1 MSLELDRDPGDGR
14 HQRAPLDESSG
25 AKDPPSRADSP
36 PRVRPGKTVNALSVD
51 VEEYFQVT
59 SLSERIGR
67 NDWQD
72 HPSRIEDSI
81 EKILELFADNDAKAT
96 FFVLGWIA
104 ERHPELV
111 RRIAAGGHEIASHGL
126 EHVRVHEQTPAQF
139 RDDVTRTR
147 KILEDTTGAAVL
159 GYRAASFSITPEMT
173 WAYEILGETGHRYS
187 SSVHPI
193 RHDLYGA
200 PRAPRFP
207 FRPLEQATI
216 TELPIST
223 VEVAG
228 KRLPCGGGGYFRLF
242 PYAYTRWA
250 LNRVQAR
257 DGRPV
262 MVYFHPWEVDP
273 DQPRVSGLSAKSRFR
288 HYTNLRRMTP
298 KLHRLLRDF
307 TWDRIDRVFAS
318 NIAQWNDGPSPS
330 PRPYRSDRK

>member
-1 MSLELDRDPGDGR
+1 MTGRSSTLNRSPEAALWDAPDSGGTARAASELSRRGSPHREATGR
-14 HQRAPLDESSG
+14 I
-25 AKDPPSRADSP
+25 
-36 PRVRPGKTVNALSVD
+36 VNALSVD

-59 SLSERIGR
+59 ALSERVSR
-67 NDWQD
+67 DDWQD
-72 HPSRIEDSI
+72 RPSRVQGSVET
-81 EKILELFADNDAKAT
+81 ILEMFADHDAKAT

-104 ERHPELV
+104 ERHPDLV

-173 WAYEILGETGHRYS
+173 WVYEILGETGHRYS
-187 SSVHPI
+187 SSIHPI
-193 RHDLYGA
+193 RHDLYGT

-207 FRPLEQATI
+207 FRPLEQAPI
-216 TELPIST
+216 AELPIST

-228 KRLPCGGGGYFRLF
+228 TRLPCGGGGYFRLF

-257 DGRPV
+257 DGRSV

-273 DQPRVSGLSAKSRFR
+273 DQPRVLGLSAKSRFR

-298 KLHRLLRDF
+298 KLQRLLRDF
-307 TWDRIDRVFAS
+307 AWDRVDRVFAS
-318 NIAQWNDGPSPS
+318 DIAQ
-330 PRPYRSDRK
+330 

>member
-1 MSLELDRDPGDGR
+1 MSLELDRTPGDGPYE
-14 HQRAPLDESSG
+14 RAPLGGTEG
-25 AKDPPSRADSP
+25 ATYVPSRAGSS
-36 PRVRPGKTVNALSVD
+36 RPETVGRIVNALSVD

-59 SLSERIGR
+59 ALSERIGR
-67 NDWQD
+67 DDWQD
-72 HPSRIEDSI
+72 HPSRVEDSI
-81 EKILELFADNDAKAT
+81 EKIFEVFESTDTKAT

-200 PRAPRFP
+200 PRAPRFA
-207 FRPLEQATI
+207 FRPLEQARI
-216 TELPIST
+216 AELPIST
-223 VEVAG
+223 VELAG

-250 LNRVQAR
+250 LDRVQAR

-262 MVYFHPWEVDP
+262 MVYFHPWEFDP
-273 DQPRVSGLSAKSRFR
+273 DQPRVSGLSARSRFR

-298 KLHRLLRDF
+298 KLRRLLRDF
-307 TWDRIDRVFAS
+307 SWDRVDRVFAS
-318 NIAQWNDGPSPS
+318 DLAQ
-330 PRPYRSDRK
+330 

>member
-1 MSLELDRDPGDGR
+1 MSLELDRNPGDGPYE
-14 HQRAPLDESSG
+14 RAPLGGTEG
-25 AKDPPSRADSP
+25 ATYVPSRTGSP
-36 PRVRPGKTVNALSVD
+36 RPETVGRIVNALSVD

-59 SLSERIGR
+59 ALSERIGR
-67 NDWQD
+67 DDWQD
-72 HPSRIEDSI
+72 HPSRIENSI
-81 EKILELFADNDAKAT
+81 EKILELFESTDAKAT

-200 PRAPRFP
+200 PRAPRFA
-207 FRPLEQATI
+207 FRPLEQAGI
-216 TELPIST
+216 VELPIST

-250 LNRVQAR
+250 LNRVQVR

-273 DQPRVSGLSAKSRFR
+273 DQPRVAGLSTKSRLR

-298 KLHRLLRDF
+298 KLLRLLRDF
-307 TWDRIDRVFAS
+307 TWDRVDRVFAS
-318 NIAQWNDGPSPS
+318 DIAP
-330 PRPYRSDRK
+330 

>member
-1 MSLELDRDPGDGR
+1 MSLELDRNTDATFR
-14 HQRAPLDESSG
+14 ESSPSG
-25 AKDPPSRADSP
+25 AGGGADHQPSQAGSP
-36 PRVRPGKTVNALSVD
+36 RPETAGRVVNALSVD

-59 SLSERIGR
+59 ALSERIGR

-72 HPSRIEDSI
+72 QPSRVQGSV
-81 EKILELFADNDAKAT
+81 EKILGMFADHDAKAT

-104 ERHPELV
+104 ERHPELI
-111 RRIAAGGHEIASHGL
+111 RRIAAEGHEIASHGQ
-126 EHVRVHEQTPAQF
+126 EHLRVHDQTPAQF
-139 RDDVTRTR
+139 REDVTRAR
-147 KILEDTTGAAVL
+147 KTLEDTTGEAII
-159 GYRAASFSITPEMT
+159 GYRAASFSIAPEMT

-193 RHDLYGA
+193 WHDLYGA

-216 TELPIST
+216 AELPIST

-228 KRLPCGGGGYFRLF
+228 RRLPCGGGGYFRLF

-262 MVYFHPWEVDP
+262 MVYFHPWELDP
-273 DQPRVSGLSAKSRFR
+273 DQSRVAGLSAKSRFR
-288 HYTNLRRMTP
+288 HYANLRRMTP
-298 KLHRLLRDF
+298 KLQRLLRDF
-307 TWDRIDRVFAS
+307 AWNRIDRVFAS
-318 NIAQWNDGPSPS
+318 DIAP
-330 PRPYRSDRK
+330 